1 MACGLLLWSAY
12 SFATKLEPTIYYQT
26 DPAHQLQLT
35 DLIEQGEW
43 QRLPLG
49 SEVSFGY
56 TTDTYWFKS
65 RIPAAN
71 EDRILSLGYPLLDS
85 VGIFFVRNGEVI
97 ETYHVGDKQ
106 PFDERPVEHK
116 NFIVP
121 LPDRQ
126 AAEVY
131 LQVRTESSMRFPLEI
146 WQPLAFMQE
155 QQYLVAATAMYFGLL
170 YCMAIY
176 NLFSFGVTRDPAF
189 LKYSAYIVSIGL
201 LVAGLDGTGYQYVW
215 SEWPWLQDRIVTM
228 IGSLVFL
235 FASMV
240 AAQVLQTKTRSPGL
254 HKGLVTL
261 QFIYGVIF
269 ILSMILS
276 YAVLIPFVL
285 TLAVF
290 GCFYLMLTGAVL
302 WRRGLTYARIYTLAL
317 GSLLFAVI
325 CNALGYLGLFESVF
339 VQRYAIMIASAIEIM
354 LLSLVLAIRFN
365 EDRRERLVA
374 EQQLNTQLEAMVG
387 QRTAE
392 LEAVMGKL
400 REANSELEQKSNED
414 RLTGLFNRGFLDE
427 ELPLE
432 IRRAQRNKQSMAV
445 LMMDIDHFKPINDEY
460 GHLVGDEILIQLSDL
475 LKDTCK
481 RAGDRIFRYGGE
493 EFVILMPVTDEAG
506 AQEIA
511 ERLTMT
517 IREHVFST
525 DHGMMQ
531 ITASIGIAVYHPS
544 VYEVSESE
552 LLAVADDAL
561 YRAKHA
567 GRDTVRAARVANP
580 NSKYTESF

>member
-1 MACGLLLWSAY
+1 M
-12 SFATKLEPTIYYQT
+12 
-26 DPAHQLQLT
+26 QLA
-35 DLIEQGEW
+35 DLITQDDW
-43 QRLPLG
+43 QQLAPGR
-49 SEVSFGY
+49 EVSFGY
-56 TTDTYWFKS
+56 TPHTYWFKAE
-65 RIPAAN
+65 IPAVDA
-71 EDRILSLGYPLLDS
+71 DRILYLGYPLLDS
-85 VGIFFVRNGEVI
+85 VNIFFVRNDEVI
-97 ETYHVGDKQ
+97 DTYHVGDRQ
-106 PFDERPVEHK
+106 PFDKRPVEHK

-126 AAEVY
+126 AVEVY
-131 LQVRTESSMRFPLEI
+131 LKVRTESSMRFPLEI
-146 WQPLAFMQE
+146 WQPLEFMQE
-155 QQYLVAATAMYFGLL
+155 QQYLVAATALYFGLL

-201 LVAGLDGTGYQYVW
+201 LLAGLDGTGYQYIW

-240 AAQVLQTKTRSPGL
+240 AAQVLQTRKRSPGL
-254 HKGLVTL
+254 HKGLVLL

-269 ILSMILS
+269 ILSLILS
-276 YAVLIPFVL
+276 YAALIPFVL
-285 TLAVF
+285 TLSVI
-290 GCFYLMLTGAVL
+290 GCCYLMIAGAVL

-325 CNALGYLGLFESVF
+325 CNALGYLGLLESVF

-365 EDRRERLVA
+365 EDRRERLIA
-374 EQQLNTQLEAMVG
+374 EQQLNTQLEEMVG

-414 RLTGLFNRGFLDE
+414 RLTGLYNRGYLDD

-432 IRRAQRNKQSMAV
+432 IRRAQRNKQSLAL

-460 GHLVGDEILIQLSDL
+460 GHLVGDEILIQLSEL
-475 LKDTCK
+475 LKGTCK

-506 AQEIA
+506 AKEIG
-511 ERLTMT
+511 ERLATT

-525 DHGMMQ
+525 EQGMMR

-544 VYEVSESE
+544 VYEVSETE

-561 YRAKHA
+561 YRAKRA
-567 GRDTVRAARVANP
+567 GRDTVRAARVATP
-580 NSKYTESF
+580 NFKRTESF